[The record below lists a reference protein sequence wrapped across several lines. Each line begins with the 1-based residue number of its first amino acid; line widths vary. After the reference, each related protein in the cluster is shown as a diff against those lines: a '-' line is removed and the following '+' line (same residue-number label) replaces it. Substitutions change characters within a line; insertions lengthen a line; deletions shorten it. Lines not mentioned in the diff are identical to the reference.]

1 MINELVEYTQQLR
14 QLMKEMK
21 KMTLKELWKNLNAFL
36 TMCVVEEVIA
46 EFEHWSKER
55 RQVRLE

>member
-1 MINELVEYTQQLR
+1 MINELVEYTQQLS

-36 TMCVVEEVIA
+36 SMCDAEEITD
-46 EFEHWSKER
+46 EFEHWTKER